1 MGSGIR
7 PPSGERREI
16 RDGDRLAVVTAVG
29 ATLRSFSM
37 SGVEVADGFDE
48 GEMWSAGRAHGAS
61 AQGTGQTGS
70 AYPVSQL
77 LVGLV
82 DR

>member
-1 MGSGIR
+1 LGSRIR

-29 ATLRSFSM
+29 ATLSSFSM
-37 SGVEVADGFDE
+37 AGVEVADGFDV
-48 GEMWSAGRAHGAS
+48 GEMWSAGRAHCAS
-61 AQGTGQTGS
+61 AQGTGQPGVLI
-70 AYPVSQL
+70 PSQL